1 MFVIS
6 RALRSSFSFEST
18 QILGNAH
25 QVEKD
30 GCHWRGNRKAFDAG
44 MTESK
49 ANSLSSC

>member
-6 RALRSSFSFEST
+6 RALRSSFSFESM

-25 QVEKD
+25 QVETD
-30 GCHWRGNRKAFDAG
+30 GCQWRGNKKVFEAG

-49 ANSLSSC
+49 ADNLSC